1 MIKRLFIKNY
11 RDIEN
16 PIVRNRYGVV
26 SGIFGI
32 ISNTVL
38 FCIKLIIGIIANSI
52 TIIADA
58 FNNLSDSLTSIIT
71 IIGFKLSSRPAD
83 KEHPYGHARY
93 EYITGIIVAFFV
105 FAVGILFVK
114 SSIEK
119 IFHPEEMILNI
130 PTYITLIIAI
140 IIKFLQMMVYLS
152 FAKAINSKV
161 IKANA
166 EDSKND
172 IIMTSAV
179 LLAMI
184 IMGIFNINVDGYIGL
199 IISIFIVISSIK
211 MIKETIDPLIGVI
224 PSQEQIDKIKKEIL
238 KYDGVE
244 GIHDLLIHNYGERK
258 DFVTVHVE
266 VSSDMN
272 IVVAHDLADKIERYF
287 MNELNLNLTV
297 HIDPID
303 IKNKETNTLRNKI
316 KKILKEFDSEISFH
330 DFRVVE
336 TTKGK
341 KVFFD
346 VVVPFDKQYNEEQII
361 DILKGGLEDGNGK
374 IVFLLN
380 VERPIL

>member
-11 RDIEN
+11 MDIEN

-26 SGIFGI
+26 SGAFGI

-119 IFHPEEMILNI
+119 IIYPEEIILSVA
-130 PTYITLIIAI
+130 TYITLIISI
-140 IIKFLQMMVYLS
+140 IIKFLQMMLYLN

-179 LLAMI
+179 LFAMI

-211 MIKETIDPLIGVI
+211 MIKETIDPLLGVI

-244 GIHDLLIHNYGERK
+244 GIHDLLIHNYGEKK

-272 IVVAHDLADKIERYF
+272 IVVAHDLADSIERHF
-287 MNELNLNLTV
+287 RDDLNLNLTV

-303 IKNKETNTLRNKI
+303 IKNKEINILRNKI
-316 KKILKEFDSEISFH
+316 KKVLNEFDSEISFH

-336 TTKGK
+336 TTEDK

-361 DILKGGLEDGNGK
+361 DILKGGLEDENAK

-380 VERPIL
+380 VEKPVI